1 MLYLAEQAALG
12 QGDVNSLRSRLSS
25 IASCSFIPD
34 EQATEAIISG
44 WEQAVN
50 QFIEDVNLSQ
60 EEENHLT
67 RFAAHFN
74 LTQNDL
80 DGRGFYTQFVQGR
93 YCVRSWKAIY
103 HNGCK
108 SIQHCPSIFRNPKP
122 LSGFSSGLITMKTKP
137 AGSM

>member
-60 EEENHLT
+60 EHSCN
-67 RFAAHFN
+67 A
-74 LTQNDL
+74 
-80 DGRGFYTQFVQGR
+80 
-93 YCVRSWKAIY
+93 
-103 HNGCK
+103 
-108 SIQHCPSIFRNPKP
+108 
-122 LSGFSSGLITMKTKP
+122 
-137 AGSM
+137 